1 MDFREVNPSVENLLS
16 TDVND
21 ISFCERLQYIYTQ
34 YIDIVYLL
42 ISMEKLF
49 KPCTYDFER
58 PAVVSP
64 TPGVGGDFVRP
75 FVKALGLSHQH

>member
-1 MDFREVNPSVENLLS
+1 
-16 TDVND
+16 
-21 ISFCERLQYIYTQ
+21 
-34 YIDIVYLL
+34 
-42 ISMEKLF
+42 MEKLF